1 MWRGS
6 SVSPD
11 SHGLPFDTGQC
22 RSFELLR
29 ARLRLVESGGLVES
43 GAGLGSGAQGRAGLG
58 GGVGHRV
65 GVVSGLSVAPW
76 GTWGTRGGGCSPH
89 SPTHKAGMT
98 CQPPAVSTF
107 FYPQSPPS
115 ISCGRAFRGGIPT
128 PRNFDNPLT
137 RPPLPLSVK

>member
-65 GVVSGLSVAPW
+65 GVVSGLSVAPR
-76 GTWGTRGGGCSPH
+76 GTSGTRGGGAPRSD
-89 SPTHKAGMT
+89 
-98 CQPPAVSTF
+98 
-107 FYPQSPPS
+107 
-115 ISCGRAFRGGIPT
+115 RGGRVFPT
-128 PRNFDNPLT
+128 LPDSQGRHDMPAPRCVDFFL
-137 RPPLPLSVK
+137 PPVPP